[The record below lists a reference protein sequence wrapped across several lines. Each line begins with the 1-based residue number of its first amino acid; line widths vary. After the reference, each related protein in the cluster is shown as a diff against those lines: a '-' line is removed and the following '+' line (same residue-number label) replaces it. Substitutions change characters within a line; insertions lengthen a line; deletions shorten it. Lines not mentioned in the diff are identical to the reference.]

1 MATPDLLFPADAK
14 QKRYNQL
21 AKSAAADLQIEY
33 LAMTL
38 SPYDTEYA
46 QRILSQLVTDPEVIS
61 YRQDIVDDFINV
73 PELEAILY
81 KSLHT
86 IYANSKSVYAKA
98 GSTQSFFE
106 LTENTVLIESFIS
119 CMEECH
125 GFFE

>member
-1 MATPDLLFPADAK
+1 MIKLSGNTSRKEDNIMATPDLLFPADAK

-61 YRQDIVDDFINV
+61 
-73 PELEAILY
+73 
-81 KSLHT
+81 
-86 IYANSKSVYAKA
+86 
-98 GSTQSFFE
+98 
-106 LTENTVLIESFIS
+106 
-119 CMEECH
+119 
-125 GFFE
+125 